1 MFWNVF
7 SLQVSITYSTSAEN
21 TLWLKISLA
30 VESMSCKH
38 QAVDMRLFYQM
49 LHTFL
54 QTERLKNSEDYWI
67 ADIVFNSVHFLRRPS
82 SSTEASL
89 QRFQSN
95 PGHLKKNNSG
105 YFKKNN
111 PSHLKKNDPGYL
123 KKNNPGHL
131 KMFFFIWKFQLKQRT
146 KGWVFWCFVLN
157 YEEWSHKTRTIS
169 YKSNIADKHSYY
181 SRALIRESLVF
192 EKYS

>member
-1 MFWNVF
+1 
-7 SLQVSITYSTSAEN
+7 
-21 TLWLKISLA
+21 
-30 VESMSCKH
+30 MSCKH

-95 PGHLKKNNSG
+95 PGHLKK
-105 YFKKNN
+105 
-111 PSHLKKNDPGYL
+111 
-123 KKNNPGHL
+123 
-131 KMFFFIWKFQLKQRT
+131 
-146 KGWVFWCFVLN
+146 
-157 YEEWSHKTRTIS
+157 KTLAT
-169 YKSNIADKHSYY
+169 
-181 SRALIRESLVF
+181 SRKTTLAT
-192 EKYS
+192 

>member
-1 MFWNVF
+1 
-7 SLQVSITYSTSAEN
+7 
-21 TLWLKISLA
+21 
-30 VESMSCKH
+30 MSCKH

-95 PGHLKKNNSG
+95 PGHLKK
-105 YFKKNN
+105 
-111 PSHLKKNDPGYL
+111 
-123 KKNNPGHL
+123 
-131 KMFFFIWKFQLKQRT
+131 KQ
-146 KGWVFWCFVLN
+146 FWL
-157 YEEWSHKTRTIS
+157 
-169 YKSNIADKHSYY
+169 
-181 SRALIRESLVF
+181 LQ
-192 EKYS
+192 EKQP